1 MCYGLKTYKKFI
13 SGIFLFIFF
22 QLRMKNA
29 TFVVLIQN
37 GKMKNILWILVLLLV
52 GCTPS
57 YHSMIEDAERL
68 LQEGK
73 SDSALTVIHSIRQ
86 PEELEQ
92 PWRARYALAMG
103 QAHEET
109 GRATTED
116 SLLCEAY
123 EYYRTTGEDSTRLIH
138 SAALLASY
146 YHWRGEKDKAYR
158 LLGEFPESHPM
169 IQNVLFGLY
178 GVNEE
183 YAPFKRMIK
192 ERISRTKEEGRSL
205 FSDMHNLGVAHFYL
219 EELDSALSVFKDI
232 ESRIQTKEDSSFYWK
247 QTIGDHAELLSV
259 SGDQQKAIELQM
271 RRLGHFKGENDTETS
286 KSYASLARYYILTG
300 DFKQAEEYLRLANE
314 TATDKLMNDLT
325 YASYYQILDILLD
338 YARTR
343 NFNFNEWASF
353 VNGLGYRAKR
363 EQKITDAKEEANRLL
378 AERNL
383 HLTID
388 RQRTQIMAMYL
399 STGLVLVIVFLFL
412 YNRRKK
418 RLVEEKEEELEALR
432 KLVTES
438 QQQTER
444 TDDRFFKKVMLQQL
458 GVIRM
463 AASNPTT
470 ANQELIKRMS
480 EIANKEVEVDA
491 LLNWE
496 DLYQT
501 IDYIY
506 EGFYT
511 HVRTHYGECLNEKEI
526 QLCCLLRA
534 NFSTKEISIVIQQS
548 VRTVYQRKTVVRQK
562 LQLEEKGDIV
572 ESLLRRK

>member
-1 MCYGLKTYKKFI
+1 M
-13 SGIFLFIFF
+13 
-22 QLRMKNA
+22 LR
-29 TFVVLIQN
+29 
-37 GKMKNILWILVLLLV
+37 
-52 GCTPS
+52 
-57 YHSMIEDAERL
+57 
-68 LQEGK
+68 EGK
-73 SDSALTVIHSIRQ
+73 GDSALAVVHGIRQ
-86 PEELEQ
+86 PEALEQ
-92 PWRARYALAMG
+92 PWRARYILAVGM
-103 QAHEET
+103 AHEAT
-109 GRATTED
+109 GRAMTED

-138 SAALLASY
+138 SAVFLASY
-146 YHWRGEKDKAYR
+146 YHWRGETDKAYR

-178 GVNEE
+178 GENEA

-192 ERISRTKEEGRSL
+192 KRIRKAEEKGRSL
-205 FSDMHNLGVAHFYL
+205 FRDMHNLGVAHFYL
-219 EELDSALSVFKDI
+219 EEVDSALSVFKDI
-232 ESRIQTKEDSSFYWK
+232 ESHIQTKEDSSFYWK
-247 QTIGDHAELLSV
+247 QTIGDHAEVLSA
-259 SGDQQKAIELQM
+259 SGDQHKAVELQM
-271 RRLGHFKGENDTETS
+271 RRLEHFKGKNDTETS
-286 KSYASLARYYILTG
+286 KSYASLARYYILSG
-300 DFKQAEEYLRLANE
+300 DFSQAEEYLHLANG

-353 VNGLGYRAKR
+353 VNGLGDRAMR

-388 RQRTQIMAMYL
+388 RQRTQITAMYL
-399 STGLVLVIVFLFL
+399 VFGLVAVIVLLFL

-418 RLVEEKEEELEALR
+418 RLVEEKDEELEALR
-432 KLVTES
+432 KLVAES
-438 QQQTER
+438 QQETDR

-463 AASNPTT
+463 AASNPTA

-491 LLNWE
+491 LLHWD
-496 DLYQT
+496 DLYRT

-506 EGFYT
+506 DGYYT
-511 HVRTHYGECLNEKEI
+511 RLRNNYGTLLNEKEI

-534 NFSTKEISIVIQQS
+534 NFSTKEISIVTQQG

-562 LQLEEKGDIV
+562 LRLEEKGDIV
-572 ESLLRRK
+572 EFLSGGE